1 MRTKERSF
9 TSSRQGNGCLG
20 KYIVV
25 TFGFVA
31 RRLMVKCLSRGRSWW
46 VEFGIL
52 KGSRIEKNLEIV
64 EGVEGV

>member
-1 MRTKERSF
+1 M
-9 TSSRQGNGCLG
+9 
-20 KYIVV
+20 

-52 KGSRIEKNLEIV
+52 KGSRIGKNLEKV
-64 EGVEGV
+64 LRECKEDDCLTDR